1 MSSDDEREEVELDL
15 SSPDVV
21 TNYKNVAE
29 IVNEAMQLAISE
41 CNLMLKSLTFAKK
54 AISFLREK
62 TSNMYKNVQMKIE
75 RALPFQLAMKQ

>member
-29 IVNEAMQLAISE
+29 IVNGKLATLARVYMLNKRYVFPVLDEGNFAEVDISWMMPMVSIVQNTYKTY
-41 CNLMLKSLTFAKK
+41 CHDNLL
-54 AISFLREK
+54 
-62 TSNMYKNVQMKIE
+62 
-75 RALPFQLAMKQ
+75 

>member
-29 IVNEAMQLAISE
+29 IVNVVARVYMINKGYVFPELDEGNFAEVDIPWMMPMVSIVQNTYKTY
-41 CNLMLKSLTFAKK
+41 CHDNLL
-54 AISFLREK
+54 
-62 TSNMYKNVQMKIE
+62 
-75 RALPFQLAMKQ
+75 